1 MAATIIQQKRF
12 TNEKALLAKE
22 PLHYTTAYPDKT
34 NPLIWYCLII
44 GQKGTPYHGGQYI
57 FKVVHSP
64 KYPAEPPDYYFLT
77 PSGRYEVE
85 KKICLT
91 NSSYHKGEWS
101 STWNIKTILISF
113 YSIFLDNKEHG
124 ISHITNERWSAKVCE
139 KLAGESIAYN
149 KKHWASILDG
159 FDFTHLKD
167 DAPNITLIKPKVIE
181 ADIAVV
187 QTKPV
192 EEIKPVQPVE
202 KAKQVEEIKP
212 VQPVEKAKQDEEVKP
227 IKLIE
232 EDKLIEE
239 LKEVKKVEE
248 VKVKKTR
255 VKKVTEAIKEE
266 VLPKEKTKK
275 VKTNKIKIVDFE
287 NNEEINKLNE
297 EINKQMTEIK
307 NLEENVKMFK

>member
-12 TNEKALLAKE
+12 TNEKALLARE

-44 GQKGTPYHGGQYI
+44 GQKGTPYYGGQYI

-139 KLAGESIAYN
+139 KLASESIAYN

-181 ADIAVV
+181 SDVAVV
-187 QTKPV
+187 AAKQV
-192 EEIKPVQPVE
+192 EEIKAVEETKPVQLVE
-202 KAKQVEEIKP
+202 KAKQVEE
-212 VQPVEKAKQDEEVKP
+212 VKP
-227 IKLIE
+227 IKLVE
-232 EDKLIEE
+232 EDKPINEV
-239 LKEVKKVEE
+239 KEVKEVEGVEE

-255 VKKVTEAIKEE
+255 VKKITEAIKEV

-287 NNEEINKLNE
+287 DNQEINKLNE

-307 NLEENVKMFK
+307 NLEEDVKMFK